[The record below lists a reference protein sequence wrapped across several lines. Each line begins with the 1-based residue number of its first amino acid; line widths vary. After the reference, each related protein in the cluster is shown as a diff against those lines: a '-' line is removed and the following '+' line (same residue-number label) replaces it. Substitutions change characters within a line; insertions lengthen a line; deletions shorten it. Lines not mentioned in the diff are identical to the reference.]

1 MKKSVVLVVF
11 VFLSLMILSAG
22 MAQQKADEKVV
33 CAVTGETMLK
43 SQAKATYEY
52 QGKTYYFCCE
62 GCKEKFVKDPAKYI
76 GKTAEMKDV
85 YTCPMHPE
93 VQSDKPGKCPTCGMT
108 LEKKAMPMTHEQ
120 GMSHGQGTMAMNAAG
135 ACPMMDMTGLKDAT
149 VVTENTKD
157 GVVIRITAKD
167 AETVKKIQD
176 MGAKIKAMHEH
187 K

>member
-1 MKKSVVLVVF
+1 MKKSMVLVVF
-11 VFLSLMILSAG
+11 MFLSLMILSAG
-22 MAQQKADEKVV
+22 IAQQKTDEKVV

-62 GCKEKFVKDPAKYI
+62 GCKEKFIKDPAKYI
-76 GKTAEMKDV
+76 VKDADMKDV

-93 VQSDKPGKCPTCGMT
+93 VQSDKPGKCPKCGMT
-108 LEKKAMPMTHEQ
+108 LEKKAGPMTH
-120 GMSHGQGTMAMNAAG
+120 GQGGMEMKGAA
-135 ACPMMDMTGLKDAT
+135 ACPMMDLKGAM

-157 GVVIRITAKD
+157 GVVIRLTAKD
-167 AETVKKIQD
+167 PETVKKLQD